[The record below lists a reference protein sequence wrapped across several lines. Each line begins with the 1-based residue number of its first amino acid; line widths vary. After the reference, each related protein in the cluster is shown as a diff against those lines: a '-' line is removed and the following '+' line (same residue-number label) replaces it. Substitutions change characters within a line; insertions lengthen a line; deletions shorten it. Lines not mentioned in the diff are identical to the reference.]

1 MRLSLRVVV
10 VKRGS
15 IKSRMEAIVLWS
27 MSLAQFPTVS
37 SPEAALTTSSFF
49 FGEWRRYFASSLRD
63 CRRNRRMRWQWK
75 VIHCPDELRWR
86 SGCCMRPVKPQW
98 SCCPYVTLMLVPF
111 GCKDISSSPLCSLA
125 MLRFFSVS
133 WIEMGLG
140 LFDGGWSATPKE
152 KNLKAFYFTL
162 FKTKV

>member
-98 SCCPYVTLMLVPF
+98 SCCPYVALMLVPF

-125 MLRFFSVS
+125 MLRFFSDR
-133 WIEMGLG
+133 
-140 LFDGGWSATPKE
+140 DGVGFVWWWLNGNTGHCQ
-152 KNLKAFYFTL
+152 LK
-162 FKTKV
+162 VVR